1 MTTRRDWFTQMSVV
15 LSSAAAS
22 NTSQTSPMTGLEP
35 KRALPLVE
43 YEPESMLHTSETHIE
58 RSRYP
63 AIDVHTHLSV
73 SAKSEQGVS
82 LVSERHFLAPAQ
94 ELLPCMDRK
103 NLRALVN
110 LTGGFGDGLKEAI
123 ANYDSAHPGR
133 FYTLTEPCWSRI
145 QEPNYA
151 SIQAQMVEEARRAGA
166 RGLKILKTLG
176 LFLRENVTSG
186 ALIKVDDHRFD
197 PMWDACGQL
206 GIPVAIHVSD
216 PIAFFRP
223 TDRFNERYEELA
235 AHPDWSFYDRDFPSN
250 AELLEARNRVMA
262 RHPRTQ
268 FLVLHVGNFAEDL
281 ANVSENLDRFPNM
294 TVDIAARIGELGR
307 QPRTARKFFDKYQD
321 RILFGTDA
329 TPHGTEVPQ
338 QLFCDHLYEIYYR
351 FLETQDEYFNYAPAR
366 IPPQGR
372 WRIYGIGLPDSVLRK
387 VYQENATRLLK
398 ITV

>member
-206 GIPVAIHVSD
+206 EIPVAIHVSD

>member
-1 MTTRRDWFTQMSVV
+1 MTTRRDWLTQMSVA
-15 LSSAAAS
+15 LSSATTPD
-22 NTSQTSPMTGLEP
+22 TSHASPMNTQQS
-35 KRALPLVE
+35 KNALPLAE
-43 YEPESMLHTSETHIE
+43 YEPESMLHVNETHVE
-58 RSRYP
+58 RPRYA

-73 SAKSEQGVS
+73 SAKSEHGVP

-110 LTGGFGDGLKEAI
+110 LTGGFGGGLKEAI
-123 ANYDSAHPGR
+123 ANYDSPHPSR
-133 FYTLTEPCWSRI
+133 FYTFTEPCWNRI
-145 QEPNYA
+145 REPDYA
-151 SIQAQMVEEARRAGA
+151 SVQAQMIEEAHRAGA

-176 LFLRENVTSG
+176 LFLRENITSG
-186 ALIKVDDHRFD
+186 ALVKVDDQRFD

-206 GIPVAIHVSD
+206 GIPVAIHISD

-235 AHPDWSFYDRDFPSN
+235 AHPDWSFYDGDFPSN
-250 AELLEARNRVMA
+250 AELLEARNRVIA

-268 FLVLHVGNFAEDL
+268 FLVLHVGNFAENL
-281 ANVSENLDRFPNM
+281 ASVSENLDRFPNM

-329 TPHGTEVPQ
+329 TPHGHEVPQ
-338 QLFCDHLYEIYYR
+338 QLFCDRLYEIYYR
-351 FLETQDEYFNYAPAR
+351 FLETEDEYFDYAPAR

-372 WRIYGIGLPDSVLRK
+372 WRIYGIGLPDSILRK
-387 VYQENATRLLK
+387 VYQENAARLLK